1 MFETYS
7 FDTIMDRM
15 LSNVNSRFDKREGS
29 VIYDALAPAALE
41 LSNFYIALG
50 MVLDEAFADTA
61 SYYYLAKR
69 AAERGIYP
77 EEETNAICRMEVSPK
92 DIKISMGDRFSLNG
106 LNYTVVSVIGAE
118 AGEYQIECET
128 AGTEGNQQT
137 GDMLPVENAEDIN
150 GLEYARL
157 TEILVP
163 GEEEEDVETFRE
175 RYFAS
180 VNSEA
185 FGGNK
190 TDYKNKVN
198 SINGV
203 GGCKVSRA
211 WENGY
216 SPLSMMPGAEVAGWF
231 LRQSEDTLGADIYRW
246 LSAVYHAAEEKL
258 LVAGGTVKVVIIS
271 SEYKEPSAALVK
283 TVQDTLDPVT
293 SAGGGDGIA
302 PVGHVVNV
310 SGVESHA
317 VGVSAEITYKH
328 GYSFSVLQ
336 PFIEEMLDGY
346 FTGLS
351 QSWEDEDSI
360 IVRTSE
366 IETRMLKL
374 EGIADVTDVTLDG
387 LNKNLVL
394 GSGEIPVR
402 GAVYG

>member
-1 MFETYS
+1 MFEAYS
-7 FDTIMDRM
+7 FDTIMERM
-15 LSNVNSRFDKREGS
+15 LSKVSSRFDKREGS

-41 LSNFYIALG
+41 LSNFYIALD
-50 MVLDEAFADTA
+50 MVMDEAFADTA
-61 SYYYLAKR
+61 SYYYLIKR

-77 EEETNAICRMEVSPK
+77 EEETNAICKMEVSPPGT
-92 DIKISMGDRFSLNG
+92 KISVGDRFSLNG
-106 LNYTVVSVIGAE
+106 LNYTVVSFIDAE
-118 AGEYQIECET
+118 AGEYQAECET

-137 GDMLPVENAEDIN
+137 GELLPIENAEDIN
-150 GLEYARL
+150 GMEYARI

-163 GEEEEDVETFRE
+163 GEDEEDVETFRE

-190 TDYKNKVN
+190 ADYKNKVN

-203 GGCKVSRA
+203 GGCKVARA

-216 SPLSMMPGAEVAGWF
+216 SPSLMLPGEEVTAWFAG
-231 LRQSEDTLGADIYRW
+231 QSEDTLGAGVYSW
-246 LSAVYHAAEEKL
+246 VSAIYHAAEEKL
-258 LVAGGTVKVVIIS
+258 LTAGGTVKVTIIS
-271 SEYKEPSAALVK
+271 SEYKEPSPALVK
-283 TVQDTLDPVT
+283 IVQDTLDPAT
-293 SAGGGDGIA
+293 SAGEGDGIA

-317 VGVSAEITYKH
+317 VDVSAEITYKR
-328 GYSFSVLQ
+328 GYSFSVLH
-336 PFIEEMLDGY
+336 PFIEEMLDSY
-346 FTGLS
+346 FAGLA

-374 EGIADVTDVTLDG
+374 EGIADVTGITLDG

-394 GSGEIPVR
+394 GSNAIPVR
-402 GAVYG
+402 GGVSG

>member
-1 MFETYS
+1 MFETHS
-7 FDTIMDRM
+7 FDKIMDRM
-15 LSNVNSRFDKREGS
+15 LSNVSSRFDKREGS

-41 LSNFYIALG
+41 LSNFYIALD
-50 MVLDEAFADTA
+50 MVMDEAFADTA
-61 SYYYLAKR
+61 SYYYLIKR

-92 DIKISMGDRFSLNG
+92 DIKISVGDRFSLNG
-106 LNYTVVSVIGAE
+106 LNYTVVSFIDAE
-118 AGEYQIECET
+118 AGEYQAECET

-137 GDMLPVENAEDIN
+137 GDLLPVENAEDIN
-150 GLEYARL
+150 GMEYARI

-163 GEEEEDVETFRE
+163 GEDEEDVETFRE

-190 TDYKNKVN
+190 TDYKNKIN

-203 GGCKVSRA
+203 GGCKVTRA
-211 WENGY
+211 WDGGY
-216 SPLSMMPGAEVAGWF
+216 SPASMMPGAEVTEWF
-231 LRQSEDTLGADIYRW
+231 FKQSEDTLGAGVYRW
-246 LSAVYHAAEEKL
+246 LSAVYHATEEKL
-258 LVAGGTVKVVIIS
+258 LTTGGTVKVTIIS
-271 SEYKEPSAALVK
+271 SEYKEPSPALVK
-283 TVQDTLDPVT
+283 IVQDTLDPVT
-293 SAGGGDGIA
+293 SAGEGDGIA

-317 VGVSAEITYKH
+317 VDVSAGITYRQ
-328 GYSFSVLQ
+328 GYSFSALQ
-336 PFIEEMLDGY
+336 PFIEEMLDSY
-346 FTGLS
+346 FAGLA

-360 IVRTSE
+360 IVRISE

-374 EGIADVTDVTLDG
+374 EGIADVTGITLDG

-394 GSGEIPVR
+394 GSNAVPVR
-402 GAVYG
+402 GGVSG

>member
-15 LSNVNSRFDKREGS
+15 LSNVSSRFDKREGS

-50 MVLDEAFADTA
+50 MVADEAFADTA
-61 SYYYLAKR
+61 SYYYLIKR

-77 EEETNAICRMEVSPK
+77 EEETNAVCKMEVSPK
-92 DIKISMGDRFSLNG
+92 DIKISVGDRFSLNG
-106 LNYTVVSVIGAE
+106 LNYTVVSFIGAE

-137 GDMLPVENAEDIN
+137 GELLPIETAEDIN
-150 GLEYARL
+150 GMEYARL

-180 VNSEA
+180 VISEV

-190 TDYKNKVN
+190 TDYKSKVN

-203 GGCKVSRA
+203 GGCKVTRA

-216 SPLSMMPGAEVAGWF
+216 SPSSMLPGAEVTEWF
-231 LRQSEDTLGADIYRW
+231 LRQSEDTLGAGIYRW

-258 LVAGGTVKVVIIS
+258 LTTGGTVKVTIIN
-271 SEYKEPSAALVK
+271 SEYKEPSPALVK
-283 TVQDTLDPVT
+283 IVQDMLDPVT
-293 SAGGGDGIA
+293 SAGEGDGIA

-310 SGVESHA
+310 SGVKGHA
-317 VGVSAEITYKH
+317 LDVSAGITYKQ

-336 PFIEEMLDGY
+336 PFIEEMLDSY
-346 FTGLS
+346 FAGLA
-351 QSWEDEDSI
+351 QPWEDEDSI
-360 IVRTSE
+360 IVRISE

-374 EGIADVTDVTLDG
+374 EGIADVTGITLDG
-387 LNKNLVL
+387 LNKNFIL
-394 GSGEIPVR
+394 GSNEIPVR

>member
-1 MFETYS
+1 MFEDYS

-15 LSNVNSRFDKREGS
+15 LSKVSSRFDKREGS

-41 LSNFYIALG
+41 LSNFYIALD

-61 SYYYLAKR
+61 SYYYLIKR

-77 EEETNAICRMEVSPK
+77 EEETNAICKMEVFPP
-92 DIKISMGDRFSLNG
+92 DTKISVGDRFSLNG
-106 LNYTVVSVIGAE
+106 LNYTVVSFIDAE
-118 AGEYQIECET
+118 AGEYQAECET

-137 GDMLPVENAEDIN
+137 GELLPIENVEDIN
-150 GLEYARL
+150 GMEYARI

-163 GEEEEDVETFRE
+163 GEDEEDVETFRE

-203 GGCKVSRA
+203 GGCKVERA
-211 WENGY
+211 WEKGY
-216 SPLSMMPGAEVAGWF
+216 SPSSMLPGEEVTAWFAG
-231 LRQSEDTLGADIYRW
+231 QSEDMLGTNVYSW

-258 LVAGGTVKVVIIS
+258 LTTGGTVKVTIIS
-271 SEYKEPSAALVK
+271 SEYKEPSPALVK
-283 TVQDTLDPVT
+283 IVQDTLDPVI
-293 SAGGGDGIA
+293 SAGEGDGIA

-310 SGVESHA
+310 CGVKSHA
-317 VGVSAEITYKH
+317 VDVSAEITYKQ

-336 PFIEEMLDGY
+336 PLVEEMIDSY
-346 FTGLS
+346 FAGLA
-351 QSWEDEDSI
+351 QSWEDEGSI
-360 IVRTSE
+360 TVRTSE

-374 EGIADVTDVTLDG
+374 EGIADVTGITLDG
-387 LNKNLVL
+387 SNKNLVL
-394 GSGEIPVR
+394 GSNAIPVR
-402 GAVYG
+402 GGVSG